1 MLGPAA
7 KRWPTS
13 FCTIATHA
21 VHARE
26 LDRPQDHGRGDAVG
40 QVGDDLVRRGV
51 ERVEVELDR
60 VGEVQ
65 RRVRVRVQRV
75 AQRRLQAAVDLDD
88 VDVRDALG
96 EVLAE
101 HAEAAADLEHD
112 VLGPSSAARP
122 MTSRM
127 FESTRKF
134 WPSSR
139 FGRMPNSRIRRMLGW
154 VAHQPNSFAPLAST
168 AASSS
173 A

>member
-1 MLGPAA
+1 MLGAAA
-7 KRWPTS
+7 KRSPTS
-13 FCTIATHA
+13 FCTIATH
-21 VHARE
+21 VSTRLE
-26 LDRPQDHGRGDAVG
+26 LDRAQDHGRGDAVR
-40 QVGDDLVRRGV
+40 QVGDDLVRRGL
-51 ERVEVELDR
+51 ERIEVELDG
-60 VGEVQ
+60 VGQVQ
-65 RRVRVRVQRV
+65 RGVRVRVERV
-75 AQRRLQAAVDLDD
+75 AQRRLEPAVELDD
-88 VDVRDALG
+88 VHVRRALG

-112 VLGPSSAARP
+112 VVAASSASRP

-139 FGRMPNSRIRRMLGW
+139 FGRTPNSRMRRMLGW
-154 VAHQPNSFAPLAST
+154 RHQPNSFAPLAST